1 MKLTVGDTFRL
12 VYQCGNQH
20 NPGDPFGSVTL
31 TITGD
36 AAVIIENKYRGG
48 ERSFTGATTLE
59 VIERLLSHLSAAGFP
74 VVAPHRIPAGSALRN
89 LSIESG
95 GQVEQAPPTGY
106 HAIRQ
111 MPGYAEAYQMLDSIV
126 TIVSK
131 NALAIVPS
139 PDPSLAT
146 A

>member
-1 MKLTVGDTFRL
+1 MELTVGDAFRL
-12 VYQCGNQH
+12 VYQCGSEH

-36 AAVIIENKYRGG
+36 GAVSIENKHRGG
-48 ERSFTGATTLE
+48 ERTFTGSTTGE
-59 VIERLLSHLSAAGFP
+59 VIERVLAHLRTAGFP

-95 GQVEQAPPTGY
+95 GQSEQAPLTGY
-106 HAIRQ
+106 HAVRT

-131 NALAIVPS
+131 NALEIVPS